1 MLSTRLED
9 AAAGDSLSGEMQSC
23 CRQLAQLLQA
33 AHENSTRLIA
43 ELQSLAEDAGNW
55 FSRMD
60 FGFLLERR
68 RKLLSIGYEVESGT
82 LHQACYDLLASESR
96 IATFVAIAKGD
107 IPQEIWFL
115 LGRGYVLAGGR
126 PVLASWTGTMFEYLM
141 PAIWMRSYP
150 DTLLRR
156 SAEGAIR
163 AQQVVCGVEKE
174 FRGEFP
180 NPLITASTKPAI
192 MDTALS
198 GFHNWRCRRKIPKL
212 SLWRRTPRSWRLDS
226 IPRPRSATCD
236 G

>member
-1 MLSTRLED
+1 MLD
-9 AAAGDSLSGEMQSC
+9 AAPADTAAREPFSSQIQSC
-23 CRQLAQLLQA
+23 CRQLSRLLPVHA
-33 AHENSTRLIA
+33 KIPPGLSVNCSRLPKTPG
-43 ELQSLAEDAGNW
+43 SW
-55 FSRMD
+55 FSGMD
-60 FGFLLERR
+60 FGFLLEPR
-68 RKLLSIGYEVESGT
+68 RKLLSIGYEVESRT

-163 AQQVVCGVEKE
+163 AQQSYAARKGIPWGISESAYNRVDEAGNYGYRAFGVPQLALQKEDSEALVVAPYASVLAVCIRFVRLLSAICG
-174 FRGEFP
+174 G
-180 NPLITASTKPAI
+180 
-192 MDTALS
+192 
-198 GFHNWRCRRKIPKL
+198 
-212 SLWRRTPRSWRLDS
+212 
-226 IPRPRSATCD
+226 
-236 G
+236 